1 MAANTQDFRV
11 KNGIVVNNTATIGNT
26 VSISGNVT
34 INGKSLIIDNPTGLS
49 INATGRSVLGNSV
62 TISKGNLTVSNG
74 AFSVTSANATQSTVF
89 TVNTETV
96 TVSGNLTVTGIATFQ
111 SAQRLEIGTGDILLY
126 SALTGAPAGNASIT
140 VNRGTSPD
148 VYILWDETTSTWKF
162 TNDGTYFF
170 PIRTYSDLVYSFDT
184 STAMG
189 TAPVSGRMRLN
200 NANYSLATI
209 VSFSSSEFGGNS
221 TSDIWNAVGS
231 SSSANK
237 ALLYIR
243 SSENTNEFAV
253 YRITSAADTSVANAI
268 KFNITYLGGITSGF
282 TSLEN
287 LTVQVS
293 LSGDKGDIG
302 SKGDK
307 GDIGVTG
314 AKGDKGDTGTAGSK
328 GDKGEVGS
336 KGDKGDKGDTGSTGG
351 KGDKGDTGS
360 TGRDAGIPYTFSVS
374 TTESASQPPIGGAIF
389 NSATLGSV
397 TSITVRKV
405 DSNNN
410 DSNNLFNAFGSY
422 GNTTLKGLLTV
433 RNVANTSQTALF
445 NVSSVSEGSQ
455 ATNKLFTVSN
465 INNGYTAVFQDTSS
479 LLFTFTPN
487 GLGSKG
493 DTGTT
498 GTTGSKG
505 DKGDQGAKGDKGD
518 LGSTGTKGDKGDQG
532 AKGDKGDAGSKGDSG
547 TSGLTAGI
555 NYLFDTGTTE
565 SVSAPG
571 IGSLIFNSATPSS
584 VTAITVRNI
593 DNTGANNQLLI
604 SNYNNLGNTTF
615 KGYLEITNIANTSQ
629 TLLYSVSNTAAGSQA
644 YNSKFNVTNIT
655 GSYNSPFLTGAN
667 LAVQFTGTGLSI
679 KGDTGTTGA
688 KGDKGDAFTTLTAYS
703 ETVNTATVSTST
715 YNIDLSLSNI
725 FNLTLATS
733 VTFTFTNP
741 PTVGFT
747 KPVTVIL
754 KQDGTGS
761 RTASFTGA
769 KYTDAVSPVLTT
781 TANRSDVLTF
791 FTLDGGTS
799 YFGTFA
805 MANVA

>member
-1 MAANTQDFRV
+1 
-11 KNGIVVNNTATIGNT
+11 
-26 VSISGNVT
+26 
-34 INGKSLIIDNPTGLS
+34 
-49 INATGRSVLGNSV
+49 
-62 TISKGNLTVSNG
+62 
-74 AFSVTSANATQSTVF
+74 
-89 TVNTETV
+89 
-96 TVSGNLTVTGIATFQ
+96 
-111 SAQRLEIGTGDILLY
+111 
-126 SALTGAPAGNASIT
+126 
-140 VNRGTSPD
+140 
-148 VYILWDETTSTWKF
+148 
-162 TNDGTYFF
+162 
-170 PIRTYSDLVYSFDT
+170 
-184 STAMG
+184 
-189 TAPVSGRMRLN
+189 
-200 NANYSLATI
+200 
-209 VSFSSSEFGGNS
+209 
-221 TSDIWNAVGS
+221 
-231 SSSANK
+231 
-237 ALLYIR
+237 
-243 SSENTNEFAV
+243 
-253 YRITSAADTSVANAI
+253 
-268 KFNITYLGGITSGF
+268 
-282 TSLEN
+282 
-287 LTVQVS
+287 
-293 LSGDKGDIG
+293 
-302 SKGDK
+302 
-307 GDIGVTG
+307 
-314 AKGDKGDTGTAGSK
+314 
-328 GDKGEVGS
+328 
-336 KGDKGDKGDTGSTGG
+336 
-351 KGDKGDTGS
+351 
-360 TGRDAGIPYTFSVS
+360 
-374 TTESASQPPIGGAIF
+374 
-389 NSATLGSV
+389 
-397 TSITVRKV
+397 
-405 DSNNN
+405 
-410 DSNNLFNAFGSY
+410 LFNAFGSY

-445 NVSSVSEGSQ
+445 NVSSIAEGSQ

-571 IGSLIFNSATPSS
+571 IGALILNSATPSS
-584 VTAITVRNI
+584 VTAITVRNL

-629 TLLYSVSNTAAGSQA
+629 TLLYSVSSTAAGSQA
-644 YNSKFNVTNIT
+644 FNSRFNVTNIT

-667 LAVQFTGTGLSI
+667 LAVQFSGTGLSI
-679 KGDTGTTGA
+679 KGDAGSVGA
-688 KGDKGDAFTTLTAYS
+688 KGDKGDAFTTLTAYT

-754 KQDGTGS
+754 KQDATGS
-761 RTASFTGA
+761 RTASFNNA